1 MILNFEML
9 QGPNKDK
16 TELWWPNSNVTLSIH
31 LYFSLSWYNIYE
43 VTKQS
48 TISITKK
55 RTKASTSW
63 KKITEDI
70 MTLKIIL
77 ILGQKYVPL

>member
-1 MILNFEML
+1 MMAKF
-9 QGPNKDK
+9 KCH
-16 TELWWPNSNVTLSIH
+16 TVSIH

-55 RTKASTSW
+55 E
-63 KKITEDI
+63 KKQAQVEIER
-70 MTLKIIL
+70 K
-77 ILGQKYVPL
+77 